1 MKIRD
6 MRERHTL
13 LFSVIFVT
21 VLLALTWAL
30 IPIFFETNDDAF
42 MMSYTSGGG

>member
-1 MKIRD
+1 MSIMKIRD

-21 VLLALTWAL
+21 VFLTL
-30 IPIFFETNDDAF
+30 T
-42 MMSYTSGGG
+42 